1 MGCINCSHCG
11 YPHLDLGYFARRPHR
26 KHFCANCGHD
36 STPSSAAMV
45 STPLKPHRDQFNQA
59 CKYEE
64 PLRSLNLS
72 DFEGCHYNLWASTP
86 AIIWTAD
93 RPQEK
98 GIHVHDGKKTHCRRY
113 FFGRDVS
120 EQTSF
125 EDGFIARNDQPHH
138 HLNR

>member
-1 MGCINCSHCG
+1 MHQLLALRI
-11 YPHLDLGYFARRPHR
+11 PPLGPWLFCPTSPPKAFLRKLRARQHAE
-26 KHFCANCGHD
+26 FGGH
-36 STPSSAAMV
+36 V

-98 GIHVHDGKKTHCRRY
+98 GIHVHDGKKRIVDDT
-113 FFGRDVS
+113 FSDVMFQS
-120 EQTSF
+120 K
-125 EDGFIARNDQPHH
+125 
-138 HLNR
+138 HLSRTDLLQEMISRTIT

>member
-1 MGCINCSHCG
+1 
-11 YPHLDLGYFARRPHR
+11 
-26 KHFCANCGHD
+26 
-36 STPSSAAMV
+36 MV

-98 GIHVHDGKKTHCRRY
+98 GIHVHDGKKRIVDDT
-113 FFGRDVS
+113 FSDVMFQS
-120 EQTSF
+120 K
-125 EDGFIARNDQPHH
+125 
-138 HLNR
+138 HLSRTDLLQEMISRTIT